1 MDIAIY
7 LPVAE
12 NSVSVLLL
20 VGLGGLVGLLSG
32 LFGVGGGFLLT
43 PLLIMIGIP
52 PTVAAASDSNQIVA
66 ASTSGTFAHA
76 RSGTVDFRMG
86 ILMLVG
92 GLIGGTLGVR
102 IIQYLRAMGEANFV
116 ITVTYVVMLGSIG
129 SYMLY
134 DSIRGLR
141 HGTLE
146 ELSGGSPRR
155 PSIYARLV
163 NGLPWKMDFKK
174 SGVRLSV
181 LMPLLLGAMVGVL
194 AAIMGVGGGF
204 IMVPVMVYLL
214 RMPMH
219 VVVGTSLFQILF
231 TCANVTVMQS
241 WMNHTVDF
249 FLALILLFG
258 SVVGAQI
265 GARINKR
272 LKADQLKVLMAVIV
286 LVVMV
291 KMLLGLLIEPD
302 IRASYAGGH

>member
-1 MDIAIY
+1 MGFNIY
-7 LPVAE
+7 LPVAG
-12 NSVSVLLL
+12 NSINVFLL

-76 RSGTVDFRMG
+76 RGGTVDFKMG

-92 GLIGGTLGVR
+92 GLAGGTLGVR
-102 IIQYLRAMGEANFV
+102 IIQHLRAMGEANFV

-129 SYMLY
+129 SYMFY
-134 DSIRGLR
+134 DSVRGLR
-141 HGTLE
+141 AGVGIEPAETSHK
-146 ELSGGSPRR
+146 R
-155 PSIYARLV
+155 PSVYGRLV
-163 NGLPWKMDFKK
+163 SSLPWKMDFKK
-174 SGVRLSV
+174 SGIRLSV
-181 LMPLLLGAMVGVL
+181 LVPLLLGAMVGVL

-231 TCANVTVMQS
+231 TCSNVTVMQA

-249 FLALILLFG
+249 ILALLLLFG

-265 GARINKR
+265 GVRINRR
-272 LKADQLKVLMAVIV
+272 LRAEQLKILMSVIV
-286 LVVMV
+286 LVVMAQ
-291 KMLLGLLIEPD
+291 MLLGLLIAPD
-302 IRASYAGGH
+302 IMVSYAGGH